1 MVLQIKGHFLSF
13 LKILMFCSACI
24 FWQFRFLILNYNII
38 YLAVL
43 ELVPFYISRLREV
56 LSYFAPVLTQE
67 IALEVLLPSSLDESI
82 GMSHFVPVSLYNRF
96 PGLFN
101 H

>member
-1 MVLQIKGHFLSF
+1 
-13 LKILMFCSACI
+13 MFCSAHV
-24 FWQFRFLILNYNII
+24 FWYFHFLILSYSVI
-38 YLAVL
+38 YLDGL
-43 ELVPFYISRLREV
+43 DLVPFNISYSREV

-82 GMSHFVPVSLYNRF
+82 GMSHFLSFFPVSLYNQF
-96 PGLFN
+96 PGLCN